1 MFNTKKDN
9 PLEDPRLKEIYDR
22 WLQNGI
28 DEDDA
33 LKYLQ
38 QFGGR
43 PDIEYLPYIDKITEQ
58 AYQNVLNDPKNLL
71 PENMYKLMKKLPFLE
86 NLFIGTTVDW
96 EFKRMINKSPYIPID
111 TYNIARQG
119 QWGADLIY
127 MGDTTG
133 YDGYFWV
140 DISTKKQA
148 DNHFDKYHNNGYVT
162 PYR

>member
-71 PENMYKLMKKLPFLE
+71 PENM
-86 NLFIGTTVDW
+86 
-96 EFKRMINKSPYIPID
+96 
-111 TYNIARQG
+111 
-119 QWGADLIY
+119 
-127 MGDTTG
+127 
-133 YDGYFWV
+133 
-140 DISTKKQA
+140 
-148 DNHFDKYHNNGYVT
+148 
-162 PYR
+162 

>member
-1 MFNTKKDN
+1 
-9 PLEDPRLKEIYDR
+9 
-22 WLQNGI
+22 
-28 DEDDA
+28 
-33 LKYLQ
+33 
-38 QFGGR
+38 
-43 PDIEYLPYIDKITEQ
+43 
-58 AYQNVLNDPKNLL
+58 
-71 PENMYKLMKKLPFLE
+71 MKKLPFLE
-86 NLFIGTTVDW
+86 NLFIGTAVDW